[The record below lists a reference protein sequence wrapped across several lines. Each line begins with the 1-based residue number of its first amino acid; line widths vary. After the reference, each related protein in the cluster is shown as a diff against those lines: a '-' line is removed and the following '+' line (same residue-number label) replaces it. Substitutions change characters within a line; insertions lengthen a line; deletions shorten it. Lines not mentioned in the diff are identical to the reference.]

1 VKQVSNAV
9 EWGDSL
15 ARVYLLQGKLQ
26 ERAAYKRKS
35 NCICI
40 LLAPHKYLLTYG
52 LVFFFCFVSP
62 SNRIGQTGTTPLSI
76 PSSGLGFV
84 LGGSFVPTRPIVKRQ
99 PPITSP
105 FLVAA

>member
-1 VKQVSNAV
+1 MRWNEAI
-9 EWGDSL
+9 
-15 ARVYLLQGKLQ
+15 LLHV
-26 ERAAYKRKS
+26 
-35 NCICI
+35 CICCKENCKKELHTNVNPI
-40 LLAPHKYLLTYG
+40 ASAFFSPFTSTYLHTG
-52 LVFFFCFVSP
+52 WFFLFCFVSP

-76 PSSGLGFV
+76 PSSGLAFV

>member
-1 VKQVSNAV
+1 VRQVSNAV

-15 ARVYLLQGKLQ
+15 APVYLLEGKLQ
-26 ERAAYKRKS
+26 ERVACKRKS

-40 LLAPHKYLLTYG
+40 LLTPHKYLLTYG
-52 LVFFFCFVSP
+52 LVFFFFFPP
-62 SNRIGQTGTTPLSI
+62 SNRIGQTGITPLSI

-84 LGGSFVPTRPIVKRQ
+84 LGSSFVPTRPIVKRQ